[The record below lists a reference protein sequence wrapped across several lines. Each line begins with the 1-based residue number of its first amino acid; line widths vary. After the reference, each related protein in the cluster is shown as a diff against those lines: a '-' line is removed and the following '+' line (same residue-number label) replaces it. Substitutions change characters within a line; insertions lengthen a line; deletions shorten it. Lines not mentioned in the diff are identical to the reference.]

1 MACVHPRGCIRRAG
15 AIVAAVSLVAGVLFL
30 APGEARA
37 QAGGKKKIPLTI
49 SGDFRLWLPGFDGVM
64 QVGPEGDLGSEVR
77 LDRHLDL
84 EEHPEVFELG
94 LGLGDIRYGKLSA
107 SFLWFT
113 APGNKVLTSDIRFGG
128 TDFNAPETV
137 HTDFSIQIDRV
148 SVAYIQDVRGA
159 YILTY
164 EVGMSFFRWKTK
176 IRNRTPGQ
184 EKEASEDA
192 NSTLPLT
199 GLHAIFPVGN
209 TMRIQIGF
217 SGVFF
222 NTSSDD
228 VNLVDTYGEVTLNL
242 AKYLIV
248 GMGYRHLHFDGEL
261 DLKGGKEGNLE
272 YTMGG
277 IYFTIGLKL

>member
-1 MACVHPRGCIRRAG
+1 VFCA
-15 AIVAAVSLVAGVLFL
+15 LFV
-30 APGEARA
+30 APGESLA

-64 QVGPEGDLGSEVR
+64 QAGPEGDLGTEVR
-77 LDRHLDL
+77 FDRHLDL
-84 EEHPEVFELG
+84 EEHPEVYEFG

-107 SFLWFT
+107 SFLRFT
-113 APGNKVLTSDIRFGG
+113 APGNKVLTADLTFGG
-128 TDFNAPETV
+128 NQFNLPETV
-137 HTDFSIQIDRV
+137 HTDFSVEMDRV
-148 SVAYIQDVRGA
+148 SVAYVQDVRGA

-176 IRNRTPGQ
+176 IQNRHTGT
-184 EKEASEDA
+184 EASEDS

-199 GLHAIFPVGN
+199 GLHAIFPVGDAL
-209 TMRIQIGF
+209 RIQIGF

-228 VNLVDTYGEVTLNL
+228 VNLTDTYGEVTFNL
-242 AKYLIV
+242 AKYLLLGI
-248 GMGYRHLHFDGEL
+248 GYRHMRFDGEL

-272 YTMGG
+272 FTMGG
-277 IYFTIGLKL
+277 IYFTFGLKL